1 MRTGADF
8 VRGLVRDQVQAQG
21 GSLLAAAA
29 AAAAVSIAA
38 AALLGVSGWF
48 LTGAAIAGLAGP
60 ALAIT
65 FNFLLPSAVI
75 RLLAI
80 LRTALRYV
88 ERLSSHHGAL
98 EALADIRPRLFERM
112 AAGGLERLMG
122 RASGEVAARLGQDVD
137 ALQTAFVRRSAPWG
151 AIGGMAAGV
160 ALAAFAGWFQALIA
174 GLGVLLALVV
184 ARLLG
189 RYLAGDP
196 GRAVQHALGALKSEI
211 SGLEQA
217 APELVAYGAQDWALA
232 RAASRGDALYQAQ
245 TRLASAGGWIIA
257 AHFAVMAMAVTLL
270 LAVAPGA
277 DVALTA
283 LAVLGTISAIES
295 AGAFADAERQRGSA
309 EAAIVRLG
317 ALTEAL
323 PAPTATRP
331 SPVLRIRGLDTDLSP
346 GDRIAILGRSG
357 SGKTTLIERMIG
369 LRRAQPGDVSFG
381 GVEASDLSE
390 TARRRLFAYAPQ
402 ETRFISGT
410 LRQNLS
416 LAAPQPS
423 DADLWRALEDVGLA
437 DRFRQGRGLETP
449 LADDARGL
457 SGGERRRLALARAYL
472 RPAPWLVLD
481 EPTEALDAVA
491 EAHIIAALERRLATT
506 GQGLILISHRAPVL
520 ALAACFISMDA
531 ERELAPGA
539 SDPLQLE
546 TG

>member
-8 VRGLVRDQVQAQG
+8 VRGLVRDQVRAQG

-60 ALAIT
+60 AVAIT

-80 LRTALRYV
+80 LRTGLRYV
-88 ERLSSHHGAL
+88 ERLSSHHAAL
-98 EALADIRPRLFERM
+98 EALAGIRPRLFERM

-151 AIGGMAAGV
+151 ATGGIGAGV
-160 ALAAFAGWFQALIA
+160 ALAAFAGWFQAFIT
-174 GLGVLLALVV
+174 GLAVLAALAV

-189 RYLAGDP
+189 RHLARGP
-196 GRAVQHALGALKSEI
+196 GRAVQHALGALKSEV

-217 APELVAYGAQDWALA
+217 APELVAYGAHDWALA

-245 TRLASAGGWIIA
+245 TRLASAGGSIIA
-257 AHFAVMAMAVTLL
+257 AHFAVMATAVAML

-277 DVALTA
+277 DAALTA

-295 AGAFADAERQRGSA
+295 AGAFADAERQRGGA
-309 EAAIVRLG
+309 DAAIARLG
-317 ALTEAL
+317 ALTEGTAS
-323 PAPTATRP
+323 PTATRP
-331 SPVLRIRGLDTDLSP
+331 SPVLRIRGLDADLSP

-357 SGKTTLIERMIG
+357 SGKTTLIERLIG
-369 LRRAQPGDVSFG
+369 LRSAQRGDASFG
-381 GVEASDLSE
+381 GLEACDLPE
-390 TARRRLFAYAPQ
+390 TARRCLFAYAPQ
-402 ETRFISGT
+402 ETRFICGT

-449 LADDARGL
+449 LSDDARGL
-457 SGGERRRLALARAYL
+457 SGGERRRLTLARAYL

-481 EPTEALDAVA
+481 EPTEALDATA
-491 EAHIIAALERRLATT
+491 EAFVVAALERRLATT

-520 ALAACFISMDA
+520 ALAVCSISMDA
-531 ERELAPGA
+531 ERRLAPGTTR
-539 SDPLQLE
+539 PLQLE
-546 TG
+546 SR

>member
-8 VRGLVRDQVQAQG
+8 VRGLVRDQVRAQG

-60 ALAIT
+60 AIAIT

-80 LRTALRYV
+80 LRTGLRYV
-88 ERLSSHHGAL
+88 ERLSSHHAAL

-112 AAGGLERLMG
+112 AAGDLERLMG

-174 GLGVLLALVV
+174 GLGVLIALAV

-189 RYLAGDP
+189 RRLAADP
-196 GRAVQHALGALKSEI
+196 GQAVQHALGALKSEI

-217 APELVAYGAQDWALA
+217 APELVAYGAQDWALT

-245 TRLASAGGWIIA
+245 TGLASAGGWIIA

-277 DVALTA
+277 DAALTA

-309 EAAIVRLG
+309 DAAIVRLG

-331 SPVLRIRGLDTDLSP
+331 SPVLRLRGLDTDLSP

-357 SGKTTLIERMIG
+357 SGKTTLIERLIG
-369 LRRAQPGDVSFG
+369 LRRAQPGDASFG
-381 GVEASDLSE
+381 GLEASDLPE
-390 TARRRLFAYAPQ
+390 TARRCLFAYAPQ

-437 DRFRQGRGLETP
+437 ERFRQGRGLETP
-449 LADDARGL
+449 LSDDARGL

-481 EPTEALDAVA
+481 EPTEALDAAA
-491 EAHIIAALERRLATT
+491 EAHVIAALERRLATT

-520 ALAACFISMDA
+520 ALAACSISMDA

>member
-8 VRGLVRDQVQAQG
+8 VRGLVRDQVRAQG

-38 AALLGVSGWF
+38 AALLGISGWF

-60 ALAIT
+60 VIAIT

-80 LRTALRYV
+80 LRTGLRYV
-88 ERLSSHHGAL
+88 ERLSSHHAAL

-112 AAGGLERLMG
+112 AAGDLERLMG

-160 ALAAFAGWFQALIA
+160 ALAAFAGWFQALVA
-174 GLGVLLALVV
+174 GLGVLVPLAA

-189 RYLAGDP
+189 RHLARGP
-196 GRAVQHALGALKSEI
+196 GRAVQHALGALKSEM

>member
-1 MRTGADF
+1 MRTGAEF
-8 VRGLVRDQVQAQG
+8 VRGLVRDQVRAQG

-38 AALLGVSGWF
+38 AALLGISGWF

-60 ALAIT
+60 VIAIT

-80 LRTALRYV
+80 LRTGLRYV
-88 ERLSSHHGAL
+88 ERLSSHHAAL

-112 AAGGLERLMG
+112 AAGDLERLMG

-160 ALAAFAGWFQALIA
+160 ALAAFAGWFQALVA
-174 GLGVLLALVV
+174 GLGVLVPLAA

-189 RYLAGDP
+189 RHLARGP
-196 GRAVQHALGALKSEI
+196 GRAVQHALGALKSEM

>member
-1 MRTGADF
+1 M
-8 VRGLVRDQVQAQG
+8 
-21 GSLLAAAA
+21 
-29 AAAAVSIAA
+29 
-38 AALLGVSGWF
+38 
-48 LTGAAIAGLAGP
+48 
-60 ALAIT
+60 
-65 FNFLLPSAVI
+65 
-75 RLLAI
+75 
-80 LRTALRYV
+80 
-88 ERLSSHHGAL
+88 
-98 EALADIRPRLFERM
+98 
-112 AAGGLERLMG
+112 
-122 RASGEVAARLGQDVD
+122 
-137 ALQTAFVRRSAPWG
+137 
-151 AIGGMAAGV
+151 
-160 ALAAFAGWFQALIA
+160 
-174 GLGVLLALVV
+174 
-184 ARLLG
+184 
-189 RYLAGDP
+189 
-196 GRAVQHALGALKSEI
+196 
-211 SGLEQA
+211 
-217 APELVAYGAQDWALA
+217 
-232 RAASRGDALYQAQ
+232 
-245 TRLASAGGWIIA
+245 
-257 AHFAVMAMAVTLL
+257 
-270 LAVAPGA
+270 
-277 DVALTA
+277 
-283 LAVLGTISAIES
+283 
-295 AGAFADAERQRGSA
+295 
-309 EAAIVRLG
+309 
-317 ALTEAL
+317 
-323 PAPTATRP
+323 
-331 SPVLRIRGLDTDLSP
+331 LRIRGLDADLSP

>member
-8 VRGLVRDQVQAQG
+8 VRGLVRDQVRAQG

-29 AAAAVSIAA
+29 AATAVSIAA

-112 AAGGLERLMG
+112 AAGGLEGLIG

-151 AIGGMAAGV
+151 AIGGIGAGV
-160 ALAAFAGWFQALIA
+160 VLAAFAGWIQALIT
-174 GLGVLLALVV
+174 GLAVLAALAV
-184 ARLLG
+184 ARLMG
-189 RYLAGDP
+189 RHLARGP
-196 GRAVQHALGALKSEI
+196 GRAVQHALGALKSEV

-217 APELVAYGAQDWALA
+217 APELVAYGAHDWALA

-257 AHFAVMAMAVTLL
+257 AHFAVMAAAVAML

-277 DVALTA
+277 DAALTA

-295 AGAFADAERQRGSA
+295 AGAFADAERQRGGA
-309 EAAIVRLG
+309 DAAIARLG
-317 ALTEAL
+317 ALTEGTAS
-323 PAPTATRP
+323 PTATRP
-331 SPVLRIRGLDTDLSP
+331 SPVLRIRGLDADLSP

-357 SGKTTLIERMIG
+357 SGKTTLIERLIG
-369 LRRAQPGDVSFG
+369 LRSAQPGDASFG
-381 GVEASDLSE
+381 GLEACDLPE
-390 TARRRLFAYAPQ
+390 TARRCLFAYAPQ

-449 LADDARGL
+449 LSDDARGL
-457 SGGERRRLALARAYL
+457 SGGERRRLTLARAYL

-481 EPTEALDAVA
+481 EPTEALDAMA
-491 EAHIIAALERRLATT
+491 EAHVIAALERRLATT

-520 ALAACFISMDA
+520 ALAVCSISMDA
-531 ERELAPGA
+531 ERGLAPGA
-539 SDPLQLE
+539 TRPLQLE
-546 TG
+546 SR

>member
-8 VRGLVRDQVQAQG
+8 VRGLVRDQVRARG

-60 ALAIT
+60 AIAIT

-80 LRTALRYV
+80 LRTGLRYV
-88 ERLSSHHGAL
+88 ERLSSHHAAL

-112 AAGGLERLMG
+112 AAGDLERLMG

-151 AIGGMAAGV
+151 AMGGMAAGV

-174 GLGVLLALVV
+174 GLGVLIALAV

-189 RYLAGDP
+189 RHLAGDP
-196 GRAVQHALGALKSEI
+196 GQAVQHALGALKSEI

-257 AHFAVMAMAVTLL
+257 AHFAVMATPVTML

-277 DVALTA
+277 DAALTA

-369 LRRAQPGDVSFG
+369 LRGAQPGDVSFG
-381 GVEASDLSE
+381 GVEASDLPE
-390 TARRRLFAYAPQ
+390 TARRCLFAYAPQ

-423 DADLWRALEDVGLA
+423 DADLWRVLEDVGLA

-481 EPTEALDAVA
+481 EPTEALDAAA
-491 EAHIIAALERRLATT
+491 EAQVIAALERRLATT

-546 TG
+546 TR

>member
-1 MRTGADF
+1 VRTGADF
-8 VRGLVRDQVQAQG
+8 VRGLVRDQVRAQG

-29 AAAAVSIAA
+29 AATAVSIAA

-112 AAGGLERLMG
+112 AAGGLEGLIG

-151 AIGGMAAGV
+151 AIGGIGAGV
-160 ALAAFAGWFQALIA
+160 VLAAFAGWIQALIT
-174 GLGVLLALVV
+174 GLAVLAALAV
-184 ARLLG
+184 ARLMG
-189 RYLAGDP
+189 RHLARGP
-196 GRAVQHALGALKSEI
+196 GRAVQHALGALKSEV

-217 APELVAYGAQDWALA
+217 APELVAYGAHDWALA

-257 AHFAVMAMAVTLL
+257 AHFAVMAAAVAML

-277 DVALTA
+277 DAALTA

-295 AGAFADAERQRGSA
+295 AGAFADAERQRGGA
-309 EAAIVRLG
+309 DAAIARLG
-317 ALTEAL
+317 ALTEGTAS
-323 PAPTATRP
+323 PTATRP
-331 SPVLRIRGLDTDLSP
+331 SPVLRIRGLDADLSP

-357 SGKTTLIERMIG
+357 SGKTTLIERLIG
-369 LRRAQPGDVSFG
+369 LRSAQPGDASFG
-381 GVEASDLSE
+381 GLEACDLPE
-390 TARRRLFAYAPQ
+390 TARRCLFAYAPQ

-449 LADDARGL
+449 LSDDARGL
-457 SGGERRRLALARAYL
+457 SGGERRRLTLARAYL

-481 EPTEALDAVA
+481 EPTEALDAMA
-491 EAHIIAALERRLATT
+491 EAHVIAALERRLATT

-520 ALAACFISMDA
+520 ALAVCSISMDA
-531 ERELAPGA
+531 ERGLAPGA
-539 SDPLQLE
+539 TRPLQLE
-546 TG
+546 SR